1 MRTTDNI
8 YMHELIGLNAV
19 VVKASNQNYIGVTG
33 KIIDET
39 KNTFI
44 FGTNGEQKTIPKK
57 DIHIKIILNEKE
69 TVLNGNLLAIR
80 PHDRTKKLWLK
91 RKKWRNSI

>member
-1 MRTTDNI
+1 MRAIDNI
-8 YMHELIGLNAV
+8 YMHELIGLNAE
-19 VVKASNQNYIGVTG
+19 VVKASNQNYIGVIG

-44 FGTNGEQKTIPKK
+44 FATNGKQKIIPKK
-57 DIHIKIILNEKE
+57 NIHIKIILNEKE
-69 TVLNGNLLAIR
+69 TILNGNMLTIR